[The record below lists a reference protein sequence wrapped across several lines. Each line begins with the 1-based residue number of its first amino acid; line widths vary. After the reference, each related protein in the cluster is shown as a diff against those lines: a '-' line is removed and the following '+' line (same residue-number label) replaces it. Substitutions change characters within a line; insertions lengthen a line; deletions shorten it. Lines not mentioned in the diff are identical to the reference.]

1 MRIYWLRLAPVFLGI
16 FVLAW
21 FVPQLYL
28 RATRADYLQLSAV
41 YSSVKKDFI
50 IFETGPSVFQ
60 FRDEEGNRISQR
72 DGRMTLPY
80 MFSRDVEKWGGF
92 PMSIN
97 GRSVTFRDAQEGV
110 RLRATPR
117 EVMLPQSRVLV
128 LMESAPETASFSL
141 PPDIMLL
148 DH

>member
-28 RATRADYLQLSAV
+28 RATRADYLQLCAV
-41 YSSVKKDFI
+41 YSSVKNDFI

-72 DGRMTLPY
+72 DGRMALPY
-80 MFSRDVEKWGGF
+80 MFSRDVEK
-92 PMSIN
+92 
-97 GRSVTFRDAQEGV
+97 
-110 RLRATPR
+110 
-117 EVMLPQSRVLV
+117 
-128 LMESAPETASFSL
+128 
-141 PPDIMLL
+141 
-148 DH
+148 